1 MAQRGT
7 NVRPVVLVLTLALVG
22 ALLVGL
28 ATAGLVASAGA
39 TGTAPAGLFNWPL
52 LSSLDERPPA
62 VARPCMTALLAADE
76 GVRAVVFV
84 PAEDA
89 ADCDS

>member
-7 NVRPVVLVLTLALVG
+7 NGRPVVLVLTLALVG

-39 TGTAPAGLFNWPL
+39 TDTAPAGLFNWPL
-52 LSSLDERPPA
+52 LSSPDERPPA

-76 GVRAVVFV
+76 GVRAAVFV

>member
-7 NVRPVVLVLTLALVG
+7 NGRPVVLVLTLALVG

-39 TGTAPAGLFNWPL
+39 TDTAPAGLFNWL
-52 LSSLDERPPA
+52 LSSPDERPPA